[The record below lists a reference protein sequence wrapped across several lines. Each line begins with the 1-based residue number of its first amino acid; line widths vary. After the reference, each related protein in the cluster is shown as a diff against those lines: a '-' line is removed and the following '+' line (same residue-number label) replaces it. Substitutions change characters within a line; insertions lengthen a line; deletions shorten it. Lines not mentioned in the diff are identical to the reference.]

1 MKIRFGEIAKDAK
14 RFTNEINR
22 TDWGDMR
29 EQLSVDIEDTAASV
43 AGLDEVIIQN
53 FSGELVLDGEDAQ
66 EVFSDFKYEGI
77 RKNYDSKGKQ
87 VTVMFRKSQAGQET
101 PVN

>member
-1 MKIRFGEIAKDAK
+1 MKIRFGEIAKDVK

-43 AGLDEVIIQN
+43 AGLDEEIGRAHV
-53 FSGELVLDGEDAQ
+53 
-66 EVFSDFKYEGI
+66 
-77 RKNYDSKGKQ
+77 
-87 VTVMFRKSQAGQET
+87 
-101 PVN
+101 